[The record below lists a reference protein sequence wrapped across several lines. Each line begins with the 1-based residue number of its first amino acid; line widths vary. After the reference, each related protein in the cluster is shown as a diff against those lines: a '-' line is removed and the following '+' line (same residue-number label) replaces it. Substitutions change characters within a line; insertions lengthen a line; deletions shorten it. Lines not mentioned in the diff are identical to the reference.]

1 MPRTKATEQD
11 KAVAAATAP
20 GAGKAPGKPKRRKW
34 KSGTVV
40 RRDIKRLQ
48 MGADATK
55 RLIPRAAMRRLIKEV
70 VQNMGGGSV
79 RTTSSAVMAL
89 HDGVEPFLVEVFQLA
104 NRLAHQ
110 LGGREGVNIRDYQVA
125 AGLIAAKN
133 CGEAF

>member
-1 MPRTKATEQD
+1 
-11 KAVAAATAP
+11 
-20 GAGKAPGKPKRRKW
+20 
-34 KSGTVV
+34 
-40 RRDIKRLQ
+40 
-48 MGADATK
+48 
-55 RLIPRAAMRRLIKEV
+55 
-70 VQNMGGGSV
+70 MGGGSV
-79 RTTSSAVMAL
+79 RTTSSAVTAL